1 MIICGVAKFVLSF
14 WMQASANHSHKNG
27 KDYNT
32 KFQLSLEEASND
44 LGIIYDKAQS
54 ELIEKSKFQCKHLN
68 I

>member
-1 MIICGVAKFVLSF
+1 
-14 WMQASANHSHKNG
+14 MQASANHSHKNG

-54 ELIEKSKFQCKHLN
+54 ELMEKSKFQCKHLN